1 MNPFDFVRADG
12 GSLAPVVI
20 FIIWLIFSLIG
31 GAQKKKKKQMLE
43 EQRRREA
50 ASRPEPVQIEE
61 PEPEPEAAQPRYQ
74 GSGAPE
80 DAFGEIKREL
90 ETMLGNQREE
100 EEYTPSERESAPLD
114 TESVSYQNYDA
125 VPAPSSAPLETTEP
139 VFTPLVGSVATPSPI
154 ASYSYEESAATAHEP
169 AGPAILD
176 LASLNEARK
185 GMLWSEVLGPCK
197 ALRDE

>member
-12 GSLAPVVI
+12 GSLLPVVI
-20 FIIWLIFSLIG
+20 FIIWLVVSLIG

-43 EQRRREA
+43 ERRRREA
-50 ASRPEPVQIEE
+50 ASQPEPVSFEK
-61 PEPEPEAAQPRYQ
+61 PEAEPEAAQPP
-74 GSGAPE
+74 GKEPSATE
-80 DAFGEIKREL
+80 DAFGDIKREL
-90 ETMLGNQREE
+90 ETILGERDEE
-100 EEYTPSERESAPLD
+100 EDYVPSEKESAPLD

-125 VPAPSSAPLETTEP
+125 QPASSAAPLENTEP
-139 VFTPLVGSVATPSPI
+139 TFTPLAGSIATPSPI
-154 ASYSYEESAATAHEP
+154 TAFSYEESVASDREP
-169 AGPAILD
+169 QGSTVLD